1 LDSQAFQTGEKIVTK
16 KIAAITGITGQ
27 DGSYLAEL
35 LLEKGYEVHG
45 LRRRSSSFNSQRI
58 EQIYKDPLEYSTNLH
73 LHYGDI
79 TDSSSLNRFL
89 SIAKPDEIYN
99 LAAQSH
105 VGVSFETPEYT
116 AETAALGPLKLLE
129 SMRSLG
135 GIEQA
140 KFYQASTSELFGGI
154 SKNAFNET
162 SLMVPRSPYAAAKL
176 MAYWTT
182 INYREAY
189 GFWAVNGIL
198 FNHESPRRGET
209 FVSRKITRGLSRIKH
224 GLQNHLVL
232 GNLDATR
239 DWGHARD
246 YVVAMWKMMQIE
258 KPIDMVIST
267 GQSHSVREFV
277 QIAAELLDIPIYW
290 EGVGLNERGFLQNG
304 QEIIKVDK
312 GYFRPTEVSDL
323 LGDSKLARETL
334 DWRPTTSF
342 RELIKEMVDSDE
354 KLALRD
360 LGKY

>member
-1 LDSQAFQTGEKIVTK
+1 MTK

-35 LLEKGYEVHG
+35 LLQKGYEVHG
-45 LRRRSSSFNSQRI
+45 LRRRSSSFNSQRL
-58 EQIYKDPLEYSTNLH
+58 EHLYKDPLEHSTNLY

-89 SIAKPDEIYN
+89 SISKPHEVYN

-116 AETAALGPLKLLE
+116 SETVALGALKLLE

-135 GIEQA
+135 NFEKA
-140 KFYQASTSELFGGI
+140 RFYQASTSELFGGN
-154 SKNAFNET
+154 SKNAFNEK
-162 SLMVPRSPYAAAKL
+162 SIMVPRSPYAASKL

-189 GFWAVNGIL
+189 GLWAVNGIL

-246 YVVAMWKMMQIE
+246 YVFAMWKMMQIE
-258 KPIDMVIST
+258 KPIDLVIST
-267 GQSHSVREFV
+267 GESHTVREFV
-277 QIAAELLDIPIYW
+277 QIAAETLDIPIFW
-290 EGVGLNERGFLQNG
+290 EGKGLNERGCLQDG
-304 QEIIKVDK
+304 QEIIKIDK
-312 GYFRPTEVSDL
+312 GYFRPTEVNDL
-323 LGDSKLARETL
+323 LGDSKLAKEII
-334 DWRPTTSF
+334 DWKPTTTF

-354 KLALRD
+354 KMAIQE
-360 LGKY
+360 LGRN